1 LVAVLS
7 SPLYP
12 HSGLMIQDTGVILAG
27 EGSKLEYG
35 RLIQNDQMQMKQ
47 YIKLFVLGDE
57 SIL

>member
-1 LVAVLS
+1 L
-7 SPLYP
+7 
-12 HSGLMIQDTGVILAG
+12 D
-27 EGSKLEYG
+27 YG